1 MKNENIILFSSD
13 DWGWKTSKYQLATR
27 FCNQNKVLFV
37 SSIGFRKPTASRQD
51 LGRIFGKLKLFFKG
65 VTKIREN
72 LYVLTPLAIPLHK
85 YRFVSWLNGILI
97 RAQLKWARLRLGM
110 RDPFIFLF
118 AQNWY
123 EFVRNLPRGRML
135 YYCIDE
141 HSAFSGANG
150 ESLQKLNRVTSEN
163 ADIVF
168 CSSKSLTLKQKK
180 LNPNTFHISHG
191 VNYALFSRVVFD
203 PNLQSAPELA
213 DIPRPILG
221 FWGHISYDW
230 VDAGLLKYLAE
241 KRPQWIF
248 LLIGRNSMEP
258 DEFENYKNI
267 RLVGEKN
274 FEDLPSYCKA
284 IDVGL
289 IPFVK
294 SPLTDN
300 CNPLKLYEYLAA
312 GLPVVSTDIPEVRFW
327 KDSVLI
333 AKERENFL
341 ESCEMAMK
349 LNSKEWKEKTSLSM
363 KSNTWD
369 QKVKDIYQII
379 QKESAFHK

>member
-1 MKNENIILFSSD
+1 MKKNHIIMFSSD
-13 DWGWKTSKYQLATR
+13 DWGWKTSKYQLAIR
-27 FCNQNKVLFV
+27 FAKGNTVLFV
-37 SSIGFRKPTASRQD
+37 SSVGFRSPKVSKQD
-51 LGRIFGKLKLFFKG
+51 LKRIFLKIKGFLKG
-65 VTKIREN
+65 VQHIQDG
-72 LYVLTPLAIPLHK
+72 LYVLTPLIVPIRHNK
-85 YRFVSWLNGILI
+85 TVDWINRFLLRV
-97 RAQLKWARLRLGM
+97 QLY
-110 RDPFIFLF
+110 F
-118 AQNWY
+118 AKRRFHMICPYVFAFSQNWY
-123 EFVRNLPRGRML
+123 NTVKDMTRKQLI
-135 YYCIDE
+135 YYSVDE
-141 HSAFSGANG
+141 HAAFGSVSGNKFKRLDEQIA
-150 ESLQKLNRVTSEN
+150 RI

-168 CSSKSLTLKQKK
+168 CTSTKLKQKYLK
-180 LNPNTFHISHG
+180 FNQRVFHISHG

-213 DIPRPILG
+213 DIPRPTLG

-241 KRPQWIF
+241 KRPEWTF
-248 LLIGRNSMEP
+248 LLIGKNSMEA

-294 SPLTDN
+294 SSLTDN